1 MTLNIYMLIYISVI
15 LLTFLR
21 FEGQKIL
28 EYYRDELSIYYL
40 NVGHG
45 DSILIKTPSRD
56 VILID
61 GGPSR
66 DVVHRISTVL
76 PFWRQEI
83 DLIILTHSHVDHLT
97 GLISVTREYSVN
109 CLVYNLNDV
118 SVSSNEDYFR
128 YLIAEKDTK
137 LVDASR
143 VAECLS
149 NEVSIKNFVPQVK
162 GYYKDQNVESIV
174 TLLEY
179 GRFKALFLAD
189 AVVGFQEELLQT
201 GVIPAPI
208 DVLKVSHQGSKYS
221 LSKDFSRAI
230 YPPVG
235 IITAAENIYG
245 HPHREV
251 TDFYEEIG
259 TSLYKTGDYKHIQ
272 VSTNG
277 ESFQIRPMR

>member
-97 GLISVTREYSVN
+97 GLISVIREYRVK
-109 CLVYNLNDV
+109 CAVYNLEDV